1 MTGTLPVV
9 PDANRPLAGVRG
21 LLLDLDGVLILAGRP
36 IPGAVDALTE
46 LERRGVPY
54 RIVTNTSLWSR
65 AALARYGESV
75 GMRVSP
81 DRIWSALS
89 VSAAYT
95 RRRFE
100 HQPLYVL
107 ASEDARSEFVGQWL
121 LSNAEAAARGAHA
134 AAVVVGDSPE
144 EATYGNLNAAFRL
157 LRGGAELIGMHK
169 NRWWITGDGPTLDSG
184 AFVAGLEFASG
195 RKAVILGKPAA
206 AFFRQ
211 AARELHAA
219 LAATPTGRVARHDL
233 AMVGDDLWT
242 DVLAAQRAGLR
253 GVFVLSGKHG
263 RDDLRK
269 AAGQKRGGGRPAFV
283 ANSLADVVAEL
294 D

>member
-1 MTGTLPVV
+1 M
-9 PDANRPLAGVRG
+9 
-21 LLLDLDGVLILAGRP
+21 
-36 IPGAVDALTE
+36 
-46 LERRGVPY
+46 
-54 RIVTNTSLWSR
+54 TNTSLWSR

-195 RKAVILGKPAA
+195 RKAVRNTYWSLWIRKDTAGAPVWRMAW
-206 AFFRQ
+206 
-211 AARELHAA
+211 
-219 LAATPTGRVARHDL
+219 GRSSAGS
-233 AMVGDDLWT
+233 AS
-242 DVLAAQRAGLR
+242 QAGLAPPR
-253 GVFVLSGKHG
+253 PHWYRPSQQHQRPGPPDHDDVTSSWSG
-263 RDDLRK
+263 
-269 AAGQKRGGGRPAFV
+269 AP
-283 ANSLADVVAEL
+283 
-294 D
+294 

>member
-121 LSNAEAAARGAHA
+121 LSNAEAAARGLGRGQDVA
-134 AAVVVGDSPE
+134 AGYRLGNGSLALAVDPGDF
-144 EATYGNLNAAFRL
+144 A
-157 LRGGAELIGMHK
+157 RGGQVRAEARYDVTFEDLPLLNWARVSLTSRHAERIDAWRS
-169 NRWWITGDGPTLDSG
+169 RWSEGGP
-184 AFVAGLEFASG
+184 
-195 RKAVILGKPAA
+195 
-206 AFFRQ
+206 
-211 AARELHAA
+211 
-219 LAATPTGRVARHDL
+219 
-233 AMVGDDLWT
+233 
-242 DVLAAQRAGLR
+242 
-253 GVFVLSGKHG
+253 
-263 RDDLRK
+263 
-269 AAGQKRGGGRPAFV
+269 
-283 ANSLADVVAEL
+283 
-294 D
+294 